1 MYNHILSIILFTPL
15 VGAILLLFIP
25 KENKDAVRWIA
36 NIFGMLGFVVSLPL
50 IPWFWALKERSG
62 FQFVEGS
69 PNNWIPSIGASYVI
83 GIDGISFL
91 LIMLTT
97 LLGAISILSSW
108 DAIQDRA
115 KDYYGW
121 FLLLQTGMLGVF
133 MANDFFLF
141 FVFWEAML
149 VPMYLLIGIWGGP
162 RKLYA
167 AIKFFLYTIFGSVLM
182 LLGIIF
188 LYFHHHTLTGVYT
201 FSIPELYATA
211 PKITGP
217 AAIWLFFAFFLG
229 FAIIFLYFHHHTLTG
244 VYTFL
249 IPELHATAPKIT
261 GPAAIWLFFAFFL
274 GFAIKVPMF
283 PFHTWLPDAHV
294 EAPTAGSVILAGVLL
309 KMGTYGFLRFSLPFF
324 PAVAMTPWVRQLMV
338 TLSIIGI
345 IYGALVSLAQKD
357 MKKLVAYS
365 SVSHLG
371 FCTLGIFACSPLGIS
386 GSVIQQINHGISTG
400 ALFLIVGILY
410 ERRHTREIA
419 EYGGISTVMPM
430 YATIALIMFMSS
442 MGLPLLNGFV
452 GEFTILQGTFM
463 ENKWWAA
470 WAVPGVILA
479 AAYLLWLYQRVFFGH
494 NNNPKNATLKD
505 LSARELATFVPLIIL
520 AFAIGLYP
528 KPLFQILATPVNN
541 LVATVRPDYPGLT
554 KPVVAGQPV
563 QPDSA
568 TPLPEPTKAPEVKT
582 TPTTAGP
589 AASGLTRKKAL
600 APAKVA
606 SANLAVQVNGK

>member
-15 VGAILLLFIP
+15 VGAALLLLVP
-25 KENKDAVRWIA
+25 KENKDAIRWIA
-36 NIFGMLGFVVSLPL
+36 NIFAFLGFAVSLPL

-62 FQFVEGS
+62 FQFVEGA
-69 PNNWIPSIGASYVI
+69 PNNWIPTIGAGYVI

-108 DAIQDRA
+108 NAIQDRV
-115 KDYYGW
+115 KEYYIW
-121 FLLLQTGMLGVF
+121 FLVLQVGMLGVF
-133 MANDFFLF
+133 MANDMFLF

-167 AIKFFLYTIFGSVLM
+167 AIKFFLYTLFGSVLM
-182 LLGIIF
+182 LLGILF

-201 FSIPELYATA
+201 FYLPDLYATA
-211 PKITGP
+211 PKIG
-217 AAIWLFFAFFLG
+217 G
-229 FAIIFLYFHHHTLTG
+229 H
-244 VYTFL
+244 
-249 IPELHATAPKIT
+249 
-261 GPAAIWLFFAFFL
+261 AAIWLFFAFFL

-309 KMGTYGFLRFSLPFF
+309 KMGTYGLIRFSLPFF
-324 PAVAMTPWVRQLMV
+324 PAVAMTPWVRQFMI
-338 TLSIIGI
+338 TLSLIGI
-345 IYGALVSLAQKD
+345 IYGALVSLMQKD

-371 FCTLGIFACSPLGIS
+371 FCTLGIFALSPLGLS

-410 ERRHTREIA
+410 ERRHTREIS
-419 EYGGISTVMPM
+419 EYGGISNIMPV
-430 YATIALIMFMSS
+430 YATITLIMFMSS

-463 ENKWWAA
+463 ENKAWAA

-479 AAYLLWLYQRVFFGH
+479 AAYLLWLYQRVFFGPV
-494 NNNPKNATLKD
+494 NNPKNEKLLD
-505 LSARELATFVPLIIL
+505 LSARELATFVPLVLL

-528 KPLFQILATPVNN
+528 KPLFQILSTPINN
-541 LVATVRPDYPGLT
+541 LVATVRPDYPGLN
-554 KPVVAGQPV
+554 KPVLATQPV
-563 QPDSA
+563 
-568 TPLPEPTKAPEVKT
+568 APAE
-582 TPTTAGP
+582 AP
-589 AASGLTRKKAL
+589 AAVPQPTSSPETEKPAAETQKAGLVSRVKANRRSLDSGEQKRL
-600 APAKVA
+600 A
-606 SANLAVQVNGK
+606 SARNDNSKMVAAALNNSVAARGVAK